1 MRIGPDNETGMHAV
15 DYTRLM
21 QAYLLARSLSRDTQ
35 MPDADRVCC
44 HIIAILIR
52 EASGEAAA
60 TWGNGDAG
68 QPAES
73 RQVLTNPAH

>member
-1 MRIGPDNETGMHAV
+1 
-15 DYTRLM
+15 M
-21 QAYLLARSLSRDTQ
+21 QAYLLARNLADDPQ

-60 TWGNGDAG
+60 TWENADAW
-68 QPAES
+68 
-73 RQVLTNPAH
+73 RRRNRDN